1 MKNADFEKIK
11 EEVRAYEGEKRF
23 VHTLAVVREAGYISR
38 ACGFDETLTEKA
50 KLSAL
55 LHDITKKF
63 SLEEQEEMFRRYAI
77 KIPSAEPTM
86 HEKTGAYF
94 ARERFGADVVDD
106 EVFSAIFCHT
116 TGGKNMS
123 VLDMTIFIADY
134 TEDTRKHDICR
145 ATREY
150 LHRECEKINCDRA
163 KAESLLRDV
172 TLRIIGNTLE
182 FLLREKQ
189 QIDIRTVEAWN
200 SMI

>member
-1 MKNADFEKIK
+1 MTNSDFEKIK
-11 EEVRAYEGEKRF
+11 EEVRGYEGEKRF
-23 VHTLAVVREAGYISR
+23 AHTLAVVREAEYICH
-38 ACGFDETLTEKA
+38 ACGFSEAEAEKA
-50 KLSAL
+50 RTAAL

-63 SLEEQEEMFRRYAI
+63 SIEKQEEMFRKYGI
-77 KIPSAEPTM
+77 DIPSAEPTM

-94 ARERFGADVVDD
+94 AREMFGTDVVDD

-116 TGGKNMS
+116 TGGENMS
-123 VLDMTIFIADY
+123 VLDMVIFIADY

-150 LHRECEKINCDRA
+150 LHTECEKINRDRA
-163 KAESLLRDV
+163 KAECLLRGV